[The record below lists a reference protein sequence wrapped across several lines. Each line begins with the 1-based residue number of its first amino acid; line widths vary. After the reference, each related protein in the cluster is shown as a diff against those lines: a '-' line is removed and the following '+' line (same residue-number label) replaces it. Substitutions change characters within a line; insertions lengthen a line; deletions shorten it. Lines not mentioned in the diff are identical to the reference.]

1 MKKQEKFIKI
11 FDLSVSKILFDFVNN
26 EVLKGTNISSKR
38 FWNGFNKTVHQLAP
52 INNKLIQTRHKMQR
66 SIDNYH
72 LSRKGQKFKK
82 NDYKKF
88 LKKIGYLKNTGPNF
102 KIQTKNVDYE
112 ISSVCGPQLVC
123 PVSNA

>member
-1 MKKQEKFIKI
+1 MKKREKFVKI
-11 FDLSVSKILFDFVNN
+11 FELSVSKILFDFVNN

-52 INNKLIQTRHKMQR
+52 INKKLIQTRHKMQR

-72 LSRKGQKFKK
+72 LNRKGQKFKK

-102 KIQTKNVDYE
+102 KIQTKNE
-112 ISSVCGPQLVC
+112 
-123 PVSNA
+123 